1 MYIYIYSTKNR
12 SLFNNL
18 GYKNDSILVEF
29 VEYNHSINNVNG
41 PPANSW
47 NCLQLV
53 AIKDLLGIPPATHL
67 ELR

>member
-18 GYKNDSILVEF
+18 VYKNDSILVGF
-29 VEYNHSINNVNG
+29 IEYNHSINNVNG
-41 PPANSW
+41 VPANSW
-47 NCLQLV
+47 NYFQLV
-53 AIKDLLGIPPATHL
+53 AIKSLLGIPPATHL